1 MQPQGIQ
8 GIVSTARWR
17 VFLRAALVVVACQ
30 TAGREGAADEPP
42 LGIGIGIELP
52 QPMMANLGDSY
63 RSLRLEPD
71 RDAFERVSTAIAG
84 RHDLDFAETPLRDA
98 VAAIAEKAGIGI
110 GFDHESLEAAGI
122 DLDAALVTGTFKDVS
137 LRAVLR
143 EMLGDLDLD
152 LLFRNE
158 RLIVATADAAGQR
171 MVRYFYPSLAGTD
184 IDALIELVERTVEPA
199 SWDTAGGPATVMPL
213 PSQMGTGLVI
223 SQTEA
228 AHEAI
233 ASLLR
238 GLDAAAWKAD
248 PLDEGVEPRLVRT
261 YLVLDPLLRD
271 SIVENLADLCNGTLP
286 HGADPDATVAALGD
300 AVVVRSTSRPFHV
313 MAAQLVTAL
322 QGLDTILVED
332 DEADVTEQD
341 AGNVRAIRFEAA
353 RRARGADRPTASLI
367 PRERYRATAMAAA
380 AVFTPSAVRTA
391 ASPSTPPFGHAAGSE

>member
-1 MQPQGIQ
+1 MRLQGIQ

-17 VFLRAALVVVACQ
+17 VLLRAVLVVVACQ

-42 LGIGIGIELP
+42 LGIGIELP

-143 EMLGDLDLD
+143 EMLGDLD
-152 LLFRNE
+152 
-158 RLIVATADAAGQR
+158 
-171 MVRYFYPSLAGTD
+171 
-184 IDALIELVERTVEPA
+184 LVERTVEPA

>member
-1 MQPQGIQ
+1 MRLQGIQ

-17 VFLRAALVVVACQ
+17 VFLRAVLVVVACQ

-42 LGIGIGIELP
+42 LGIGIELP

-71 RDAFERVSTAIAG
+71 RDAFERVSAAIAG

-98 VAAIAEKAGIGI
+98 VAAIAEKAGIEI

-158 RLIVATADAAGQR
+158 RLMVATADAADAAGQR
-171 MVRYFYPSLAGTD
+171 MVRYFYPALAGTD

-199 SWDTAGGPATVMPL
+199 SWDTAGGPAAVMPL

-223 SQTEA
+223 SQTEV

-271 SIVENLADLCNGTLP
+271 SIVENLAELCNGTLP

-300 AVVVRSTSRPFHV
+300 SVVVRSTSRPFHV

-332 DEADVTEQD
+332 DEADETEPD
-341 AGNVRAIRFEAA
+341 EGAVRPIRFEAA
-353 RRARGADRPTASLI
+353 RRR
-367 PRERYRATAMAAA
+367 
-380 AVFTPSAVRTA
+380 
-391 ASPSTPPFGHAAGSE
+391 

>member
-1 MQPQGIQ
+1 LEKLSPAIAATDWRRPNGGVRFGTPRHVRGSIGHDEGEDVMRLQGIQ

-17 VFLRAALVVVACQ
+17 VFLRAVLVVVACQ

-42 LGIGIGIELP
+42 LGIGIELP

-71 RDAFERVSTAIAG
+71 RDAFERVSAAIAG

-98 VAAIAEKAGIGI
+98 VAAIAEKAGIEI

-137 LRAVLR
+137 LGAVLR

-158 RLIVATADAAGQR
+158 RLMVATADAADAAGQR
-171 MVRYFYPSLAGTD
+171 MVRYFYPALAGTD

-199 SWDTAGGPATVMPL
+199 SWDTAGGPAAVMPL

-223 SQTEA
+223 SQTEV

-300 AVVVRSTSRPFHV
+300 SVVVRSTSRPFHV

-332 DEADVTEQD
+332 DEADETEPD
-341 AGNVRAIRFEAA
+341 EGAVRPIRFEAA
-353 RRARGADRPTASLI
+353 RRR
-367 PRERYRATAMAAA
+367 
-380 AVFTPSAVRTA
+380 
-391 ASPSTPPFGHAAGSE
+391 

>member
-1 MQPQGIQ
+1 MTRPHGIRGVRGIRGIR

-17 VFLRAALVVVACQ
+17 AFLRAALVVVACQ

-42 LGIGIGIELP
+42 LGIGIELP
-52 QPMMANLGDSY
+52 QPMLANLGDSY

-71 RDAFERVSTAIAG
+71 RDAFERVSAAIAG
-84 RHDLDFAETPLRDA
+84 RHDLDFTETPLRDA
-98 VAAIAEKAGIGI
+98 VAAIAEKAGIAI

-122 DLDAALVTGTFKDVS
+122 DLDAAVVTGTFKDVS

-158 RLIVATADAAGQR
+158 RLIVATADAASQR
-171 MVRYFYPSLAGTD
+171 LVTFFYPALAGTD
-184 IDALIELVERTVEPA
+184 IDSLCELVERTVEPD
-199 SWDTAGGPATVMPL
+199 SWDTAGGPATVMAL

-271 SIVENLADLCNGTLP
+271 SIVENLADLCNGSLP

-300 AVVVRSTSRPFHV
+300 AVVVRSASRPFHV
-313 MAAQLVTAL
+313 MAAQLVAAL
-322 QGLDTILVED
+322 QGLDTIIIED
-332 DEADVTEQD
+332 DEADMTEQD
-341 AGNVRAIRFEAA
+341 EGTVRPIRFAAA
-353 RRARGADRPTASLI
+353 RRR
-367 PRERYRATAMAAA
+367 
-380 AVFTPSAVRTA
+380 
-391 ASPSTPPFGHAAGSE
+391 